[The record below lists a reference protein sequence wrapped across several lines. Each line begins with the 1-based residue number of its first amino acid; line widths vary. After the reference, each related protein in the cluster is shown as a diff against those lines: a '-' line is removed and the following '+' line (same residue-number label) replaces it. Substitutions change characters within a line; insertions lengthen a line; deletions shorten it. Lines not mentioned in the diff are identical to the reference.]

1 MNGSLP
7 TLSIV
12 IPNFNHG
19 KYLPA
24 AINAIVK
31 QSVQPAEVVI
41 IDDGSADNSVQILQ
55 RLAAENP
62 VIRFYRNDKNQGAV
76 FTINRGIDLAT
87 SEYVFL
93 AAADDEIM
101 PGFLEKSLRVLA
113 QYPQAGLSCTIGDWR
128 EVATG
133 LNWHVGVGMADSPT
147 YLSPERMVELER
159 RGRFYI
165 PGHTA
170 VMKRTALIEAGKCIP
185 ELKMAVDWFN
195 NYVIGFRYGICY
207 VPEPLAIF
215 NIHPNSYY
223 KKSRRDPRLY
233 REVLEEIMR
242 RLTLPENRD
251 VAERIR
257 EAGCLYSF
265 ASPMLKVL
273 RSKPEYRR
281 FITPTFLRKNLWHS
295 TRLILKK
302 FTPAPLGNFYFKLA
316 GMRAA
321 TPSHPPPS
329 RAA

>member
-1 MNGSLP
+1 MSAGVP

-12 IPNFNHG
+12 IPNYNHG
-19 KYLPA
+19 QYLPA
-24 AINAIVK
+24 AVNAILK

-41 IDDGSADNSVQILQ
+41 IDDGSTDNSVQIVEQ
-55 RLAAENP
+55 LAAKHS
-62 VIRFYRNDKNQGAV
+62 VIRFYRNEQNRGAV
-76 FTINRGIDLAT
+76 FTLNRGIDLAT
-87 SEYVFL
+87 GDYIFL
-93 AAADDEIM
+93 SSADDEVM

-147 YLSPERMVELER
+147 YLSPERMIELER
-159 RGRFYI
+159 KGRFYI
-165 PGHTA
+165 AGHTA

-207 VPEPLAIF
+207 VPEPLAVF

-223 KKSRRDPRLY
+223 KKSRRDPQLY

-257 EAGCLYSF
+257 EAGSLYSF

-295 TRLILKK
+295 TRLFLKK
-302 FTPAPLGNFYFKLA
+302 FTPAPIGNLYFKFA
-316 GMRAA
+316 GFRAK
-321 TPSHPPPS
+321 TPPPS
-329 RAA
+329 NASP